1 MLRNYLRFYI
11 LIVQLFICII
21 SYSQNFTNLKIEIDS
36 ILLKNISI
44 DYNDGIELHIL
55 NDSLFNKSMV
65 RLPLNGSYG
74 VLSIQRPSGEH
85 LTFLLNEK
93 QSLLKLAS
101 ENGNTL
107 KVVKS
112 RNLFE
117 PFDIEKN
124 KIYAEYM
131 NNTQQDSKLLRELYS
146 TYTYSDINNND
157 SLKSIQNHLIK
168 LIDRGKM
175 KVLKKYPTSYFSFL
189 MTKNLI
195 EGALNH
201 NPDFYYLKELRSFLI
216 NTFTNR
222 FINTPETEYLLKT
235 LDYKLAA
242 LSNENNI
249 CDWLF
254 IADNYHELKLKDIES
269 EYILIDFWAT
279 WCPPCMQQLPDI
291 NELSENYKPSKV
303 QVIGINVDREYS
315 TFQKA
320 TLNLSKNWIHIFD
333 EKSNI
338 IRFLDIHTF
347 PTTILLDKDRNVI
360 KYFSGYADKSEIMK
374 LIK

>member
-175 KVLKKYPTSYFSFL
+175 KVLK
-189 MTKNLI
+189 
-195 EGALNH
+195 
-201 NPDFYYLKELRSFLI
+201 
-216 NTFTNR
+216 NT
-222 FINTPETEYLLKT
+222 
-235 LDYKLAA
+235 
-242 LSNENNI
+242 
-249 CDWLF
+249 
-254 IADNYHELKLKDIES
+254 
-269 EYILIDFWAT
+269 
-279 WCPPCMQQLPDI
+279 QL
-291 NELSENYKPSKV
+291 V
-303 QVIGINVDREYS
+303 
-315 TFQKA
+315 TF
-320 TLNLSKNWIHIFD
+320 HF
-333 EKSNI
+333 
-338 IRFLDIHTF
+338 
-347 PTTILLDKDRNVI
+347 
-360 KYFSGYADKSEIMK
+360 
-374 LIK
+374 